1 MTTADVVIIGGG
13 VVGASIAHHLA
24 HAGCT
29 DVLIVERGPQQ
40 GLGSTGKATG
50 GVRAQFGSAINVRMS
65 RYSIEMYSRFADE
78 TGHACGYDPVGYLF
92 LATNDDHIAALQA
105 MRDRSLADGTNDV
118 MLLSTAD
125 VATLLPQ
132 LRTSDIV
139 GGSFRQADGL
149 IAPLEVMRGF
159 TDAALRRGVQIMYDA
174 SVTGFELAGGR
185 ISTVQ
190 TTRGTIATR
199 VVVNAAGAWAAEV
212 ARLASVE
219 LPVTPLRRQLVAT
232 QPFAHL
238 PDRMPM
244 VIDMATGF
252 HFRRVTHSGSAPS
265 VLMGW
270 PDPAEPESFVTE
282 VDASFA
288 DGLMQRAVHRVPCLR
303 EATVD
308 VPRCRAGLY
317 EMTPDHHA
325 ILGESATVPGLFFA
339 NGFSGHGVMH
349 APATGRI
356 TSDLILHGRTEL
368 LDVGLLAL
376 ERFEHGRALAENALL

>member
-1 MTTADVVIIGGG
+1 MMTADVVIIGGG

-24 HAGCT
+24 HDGCT
-29 DVLIVERGPQQ
+29 NVVIVERGPQQ

-65 RYSIEMYSRFADE
+65 RYSIDVYSRFADE

-92 LATNDDHIAALQA
+92 LATNEDHLAALQVT
-105 MRDRSLADGTNDV
+105 RDRSLADGTKDV
-118 MLLSTAD
+118 LILSTAD

-132 LRTSDIV
+132 LRTSDVV

-159 TDAALRRGVQIMYDA
+159 TSAALRLGVRIMCNA
-174 SVTGFELAGGR
+174 SVTGFEIAGGR
-185 ISTVQ
+185 ISAVHTTAGTV
-190 TTRGTIATR
+190 TTRI
-199 VVVNAAGAWAAEV
+199 VVNAAGAWAAEV
-212 ARLASVE
+212 ARFANVT
-219 LPVTPLRRQLVAT
+219 LPITPLRRQLVAT

-252 HFRRVTHSGSAPS
+252 HLRRVTHSGSAPS

-270 PDPAEPESFVTE
+270 PDPAEPPSFVTE
-282 VDASFA
+282 VDASFVGA
-288 DGLMQRAVHRVPCLR
+288 LMQRAVHRVPCLR

-308 VPRCRAGLY
+308 VARCRAGLY

-325 ILGESATVPGLFFA
+325 ILGESATLSGLFFA

-356 TSDLILHGRTEL
+356 IADLILHGRTEL

-376 ERFEHGRALAENALL
+376 ERFEHGRALGENALL